1 MKSIFLMTEK
11 LKEIISSV
19 VQGTVN
25 ISSASLQ
32 VSSGSQQLSQGAS
45 EQAASVEEVSS
56 TMEQIS
62 ANIQQ
67 NTENS
72 QQTEKKSQMA
82 HKGIN
87 DVAERAQKA
96 MEANKNIADK
106 ITIINDIAFQTNI
119 LALNAAVE
127 AARAGEHGK
136 GFAVVAAEVRKLA
149 ERSKVAAE
157 EIVELTQNSL
167 ELAEGAGQKMM
178 EILPEVEKTS
188 QLVQEITAASIEQN
202 NGASQ
207 VNNAVQQ
214 LNTVT
219 QQNSAASEELA
230 TSAEEMAA
238 QADQLKA
245 IVSFFKVDSD
255 DRGTLKAD
263 VNVEN
268 TKKQVKNVID
278 STQDYSANSPAYS
291 DSNGDNEKSAKGV
304 LIDVSQK
311 DEKDS
316 DYESF

>member
-1 MKSIFLMTEK
+1 MLLTK
-11 LKEIISSV
+11 LKEIIATIVIGS
-19 VQGTVN
+19 GN
-25 ISSASLQ
+25 IASASQ
-32 VSSGSQQLSQGAS
+32 QISSGSQQLSQGAS

-56 TMEQIS
+56 TMEEIS

-82 HKGIN
+82 HMGIN
-87 DVAERAQKA
+87 EVAERAQKA

-157 EIVELTQNSL
+157 EIVDLTQNSL

-230 TSAEEMAA
+230 TSSEEMAA
-238 QADQLKA
+238 QAEQLKA
-245 IVSFFKVDSD
+245 IVSFFKVDD
-255 DRGTLKAD
+255 DQRSVKTNYGT
-263 VNVEN
+263 
-268 TKKQVKNVID
+268 VKNEKKTSSVLNSFED
-278 STQDYSANSPAYS
+278 QARKSTAHSAN
-291 DSNGDNEKSAKGV
+291 NGDSVKLAKGV
-304 LIDVSQK
+304 LINVAQENDN
-311 DEKDS
+311 DS